1 MNTNKPSVNE
11 LLASEITNPAIIDEI
26 LNVDNDNL
34 SNNLV
39 ECAKFIKENES
50 KIDDLDEKIKLL
62 IAEKK
67 SLQDVNTNIRNK
79 MLMVMNEKI
88 WQKIDDPVHPIYLQK
103 SKPSIV
109 LNIKPENL
117 PKEFQK
123 TSIVAD
129 KIALAKA
136 IKEGAEINGVTLV
149 QSDVIKIG

>member
-11 LLASEITNPAIIDEI
+11 LLASEMTNPAIIDEI

-79 MLMVMNEKI
+79 MLMVMNEKT